1 MDAKLK
7 GLMYITHA
15 YHLIGLERSL
25 IYLLSTLQSFLPICL
40 VVWNILHY
48 LLTLLLYCMLSEQS
62 FATIFTRCANILHSL
77 ILAWQVTSKV
87 SVYIF
92 PLHNRNYSLVHTTW
106 TWNNKINCKINIL
119 QHIIYE
125 PTNHHLSCSWML
137 YYNCYVDNISCHI
150 M

>member
-1 MDAKLK
+1 MGAKLK

-15 YHLIGLERSL
+15 YSLIGSERSL

-92 PLHNRNYSLVHTTW
+92 PLHNRNYSLVHTT
-106 TWNNKINCKINIL
+106 
-119 QHIIYE
+119 
-125 PTNHHLSCSWML
+125 
-137 YYNCYVDNISCHI
+137 
-150 M
+150 